1 MSNISKR
8 DALIMLVVFIVSIV
22 LIFVGQRN
30 IGYFGLLLEVI
41 GLSGLI
47 FDLYFYNRHFK

>member
-47 FDLYFYNRHFK
+47 FDLYFFNRHFK